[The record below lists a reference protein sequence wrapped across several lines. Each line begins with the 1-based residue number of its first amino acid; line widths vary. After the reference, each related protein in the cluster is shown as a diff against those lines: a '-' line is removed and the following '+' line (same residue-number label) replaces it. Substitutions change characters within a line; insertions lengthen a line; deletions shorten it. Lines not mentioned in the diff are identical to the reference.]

1 MKILAKIKIRRIIS
15 GYLAKWTETK
25 KQSNHALASGICPKK
40 HHEKTSKPT
49 QPKQPRRREA
59 SSGGGCQREAELT
72 GSVAKRSSEAGNPK
86 VTSVWLRYRA
96 QCSRFP
102 AFANAP
108 PSLHEQGAPPSEFRT
123 KPATSNPGEN
133 RQRRREAATALT
145 SCRRATP
152 VPAAAET
159 RPALRGRMSVASA
172 AKGRAADLGSGGWL
186 GFYPEVEARRRGH
199 PRRARGERDGER
211 SGS

>member
-1 MKILAKIKIRRIIS
+1 
-15 GYLAKWTETK
+15 
-25 KQSNHALASGICPKK
+25 
-40 HHEKTSKPT
+40 
-49 QPKQPRRREA
+49 
-59 SSGGGCQREAELT
+59 
-72 GSVAKRSSEAGNPK
+72 VAKRSSEAGNPK

-108 PSLHEQGAPPSEFRT
+108 PSLHETGR
-123 KPATSNPGEN
+123 ATIRIQNQTSHLEPGRVIE
-133 RQRRREAATALT
+133 RRRRRREAATALT